1 MNNTVYC
8 KILIPGKPL
17 FRYLKA
23 GFCLALFVGKYW
35 HSRFINCQYRTV
47 YLDMFKTKPAVEFVV
62 SLKTNGS
69 VLDIHELSEDVLK
82 IRKING
88 IKDAYLYFLS

>member
-1 MNNTVYC
+1 MNYVIYC
-8 KILIPGKPL
+8 RILIPAKPL
-17 FRYLKA
+17 FRYLKT
-23 GFCLALFVGKYW
+23 GFCMALFAGKHWY
-35 HSRFINCQYRTV
+35 SRFIDCQYRKV

-69 VLDIHELSEDVLK
+69 ILDIHELSEDVLK

-88 IKDAYLYFLS
+88 IKDAYLYF